1 MASDAKRLLDGAWAG
16 VAAHRLVH
24 CEPRDRGFLALRN
37 LVALELLFAT
47 GMRVGELVSLRLKD
61 WREDD
66 QSFVV
71 QGKGD
76 RQRLAI
82 LPDDRSVA
90 AVQAYLPKRRA
101 LQVGQDALLLNA
113 AGRPLSTQG
122 VARVLDR
129 FAHQAGVPT
138 HVTPHMIRHTVATLL
153 LRHGAD
159 IRVVQEVLGHT
170 SITTTQRYTH
180 VSKEHLME
188 TLRAHHPS
196 RHMSV
201 TTSAL
206 GIPA

>member
-1 MASDAKRLLDGAWAG
+1 
-16 VAAHRLVH
+16 
-24 CEPRDRGFLALRN
+24 
-37 LVALELLFAT
+37 
-47 GMRVGELVSLRLKD
+47 MRVGELVSLRLKD